1 MNTPSLLC
9 NFVIELLENFLATF
23 CVYASLDT
31 WVVLFSIGIV
41 EECDKFVVV
50 VVVMNWVESL
60 LSFAI
65 VLLLHVATSFST
77 SISSLLTRGSLNLD
91 CNRKN

>member
-1 MNTPSLLC
+1 
-9 NFVIELLENFLATF
+9 
-23 CVYASLDT
+23 
-31 WVVLFSIGIV
+31 
-41 EECDKFVVV
+41 VVV